1 VSASDIGQLEA
12 ATLTLCRV
20 TPKTIWAFLDTRY
33 ASGAAGLM
41 EVTLPN
47 RDAALVQA
55 FEQLP
60 DALLLEGAREAAA
73 ADPMPVATILN
84 GLAFARADAAA
95 RIEGLSLASHLG
107 RDGSS
112 VPVYA
117 NINRRT
123 VDRSPEGFA
132 ASARH
137 AFAKGYRAFKIAPFD
152 EVTVAA
158 CAAGDG
164 ERLMQAGL
172 RRLSGV
178 RDAIGPQC
186 DLMADC
192 HWRFDAATAARLTE
206 AIRPLNLHW
215 LECPV
220 PETDEFM
227 PVLKDL
233 RARVNAAGTRL
244 AGLEEFTGADSFLR
258 FARAGCYDVMMPDV
272 KYIGGPEEL
281 WRTAERLA
289 MQCVEVSPHN
299 PTGPVCHA
307 VSAHVSGGLPGFT
320 RLEMQIDETPL
331 FDALAQVCCPP
342 PEAAMLRPPPGPG
355 HGIAL
360 SAATVA
366 ATRVLTVARSFR
378 RHSTAA

>member
-1 VSASDIGQLEA
+1 VNSNDIGPVAA

-20 TPKTIWAFLDTRY
+20 TPKTIWAFLETRH

-47 RDAALVQA
+47 REAALIQA
-55 FEQLP
+55 FERLTD
-60 DALLLEGAREAAA
+60 DAFTSHGREAVAG
-73 ADPMPVATILN
+73 DPMPMATLLN
-84 GLAFARADAAA
+84 GLAFARADAMA
-95 RIEGLSLASHLG
+95 RASGVSLARHLG
-107 RDGSS
+107 RDGSA

-123 VDRSPEGFA
+123 ADRSPEGFA

-137 AFAKGYRAFKIAPFD
+137 AHAKGFRAFKVAPFD
-152 EVTVAA
+152 EVSVAA

-164 ERLMQAGL
+164 GRLMQAGL
-172 RRLSGV
+172 DRLASV
-178 RDAIGPQC
+178 RDAIGPAC

-192 HWRFDAATAARLTE
+192 HWRFDAATAVRLTE

-227 PVLKDL
+227 PVLKEL

-244 AGLEEFTGADSFLR
+244 AGLEEFTGAESFLR
-258 FARAGCYDVMMPDV
+258 YAEAGCYDAMMPDV
-272 KYIGGPEEL
+272 KYIGGPGQL
-281 WRTAERLA
+281 QRTAERLA
-289 MQCVEVSPHN
+289 ALGVEVSPHN

-307 VSAHVSGGLPGFT
+307 VSAHASGGLPGFT

-331 FDALAQVCCPP
+331 FDALTEAPCPA
-342 PEAAMLRPPPGPG
+342 PEDGVLSLSKG
-355 HGIAL
+355 HGHGL
-360 SAATVA
+360 ELAAAAVA
-366 ATRVLTVARSFR
+366 ATRVLTVARNFGWR
-378 RHSTAA
+378 LAAA